1 MTSLKALKELGQN
14 FLTDSSIASEIAALA
29 ELNQGDRVWEI
40 GPGKGILTNEILAY
54 DLDLT
59 AFELDRRLEQPLKD
73 KFGDRLNLVRRD
85 ILRVNWQELLEQ
97 SEQNVKLVANIPYQ
111 ITSPLLSKL
120 EEHRG
125 RFDKIVLMVQKE
137 VAERLTA
144 KVGTK
149 EYGLMTIRMQLV
161 FDITI
166 GLQVN
171 RIFFDPSPN
180 VDSAVIVM
188 SPRQDTPHLRDPEL
202 FYRLIH
208 HAFQHRRKTLRNN
221 LLHMMT
227 KLQLAAL
234 EKQSRFDLSRRGET
248 FSETEFIDLCD
259 HIAAITYSSESAK

>member
-1 MTSLKALKELGQN
+1 LKPLKELGQN
-14 FLTDSSIASEIAALA
+14 FLNDSSIAAEIAALA
-29 ELNQGDRVWEI
+29 DLKHGERIWEI

-54 DLDLT
+54 DVDLT
-59 AFELDRRLEQPLKD
+59 AFELDRRLEQPLKER
-73 KFGDRLNLVRRD
+73 FGNKLNLIRSDV
-85 ILRVNWQELLEQ
+85 LRVNWQELLDQ
-97 SEQNVKLVANIPYQ
+97 SPQNVKLVANIPYQ
-111 ITSPLLSKL
+111 ITSPLLSRL
-120 EEHRG
+120 EEHRA
-125 RFDKIVLMVQKE
+125 RFDKVVLMVQKE

-149 EYGLMTIRMQLV
+149 DYGLMTIRMQLV
-161 FDITI
+161 FDIEI

-171 RIFFDPSPN
+171 RVFFDPAPN

-188 SPRQDTPHLRDPEL
+188 RPRQDSPRHRDPEL

-234 EKQSRFDLSRRGET
+234 EKQSRFDLTRRGET

-259 HIAAITYSSESAK
+259 LIAALTYSSESTK